1 MQTPVGFKV
10 GGVRDEPAAH
20 GHTVQDRRLAC
31 GDMITHEKVFE
42 FDKSTENINIAPP
55 EPEFLEVFS
64 FHPRFGRFFCAGVSP
79 TLNLPTFSDG
89 LQALTVNSCRDEKHR
104 ILASHTLLTAGKPPI

>member
-31 GDMITHEKVFE
+31 GNMITHERFLNLISLQK
-42 FDKSTENINIAPP
+42 NINITPP

-64 FHPRFGRFFCAGVSP
+64 FHPRFGPFFCAEVSP